1 VYVVTVEK
9 RLLLKK
15 LNDLM
20 ALRYVVCSD
29 IWCFWIFY
37 YAPWSNHHAGDRIK
51 RGETSILSLW
61 QTISSTSQWKAD
73 LALSSPAVL
82 DAVLCKGTTSTT
94 RITTDITGTTDTT
107 STGTITTTT
116 ISVDGDRG
124 KRDVM
129 RMLWVALV
137 LRGRCMQICVH
148 QICCKVWR
156 RRLV

>member
-61 QTISSTSQWKAD
+61 QTISSTSLWKAD

-116 ISVDGDRG
+116 IIIIITIITGPFRITTRPKG
-124 KRDVM
+124 MWATEMGWTKTAIR
-129 RMLWVALV
+129 
-137 LRGRCMQICVH
+137 
-148 QICCKVWR
+148 
-156 RRLV
+156 